1 MLYKCDFYTQLNNLN
16 YYLMWLLNSSI
27 GKKLIMSISG
37 LFLVLFLLFHL
48 SMNVAAV
55 FSGEAYNMVCSLL
68 GSNWYAVAATLV
80 LAAGVVIHFVYAII
94 LTLQNRKARGNDRYA
109 INARPKGVEWASQ
122 NMFVLGLIVILF
134 MLLHFSQFWYKMMFA
149 ELIGHHEVAL
159 GSAMVSPQDG
169 AAFINYYFQ
178 GNAVITVL
186 YLIWYVALW
195 FHLTHG
201 FWSAIQTI
209 GWNNT
214 IWMNRWECISKIVA
228 TVICGLFAIIT
239 IIFFLNGVGA

>member
-1 MLYKCDFYTQLNNLN
+1 
-16 YYLMWLLNSSI
+16 MWLLNSSI

-55 FSGEAYNMVCSLL
+55 FSGEAYNMVCSLF

-134 MLLHFSQFWYKMMFA
+134 MLLHYSQFWYKMMFA

>member
-1 MLYKCDFYTQLNNLN
+1 
-16 YYLMWLLNSSI
+16 MWLLNSSI

-169 AAFINYYFQ
+169 VAFINYYFQ

>member
-1 MLYKCDFYTQLNNLN
+1 
-16 YYLMWLLNSSI
+16 MWLLNSSI

-55 FSGEAYNMVCSLL
+55 FSGEAYNMICSLL

>member
-1 MLYKCDFYTQLNNLN
+1 
-16 YYLMWLLNSSI
+16 MWLLNSSI

-178 GNAVITVL
+178 GKAVITVL
-186 YLIWYVALW
+186 YLIWYGALW
-195 FHLTHG
+195 FHVTHG
-201 FWSAIQTI
+201 FWSAIPTL

>member
-1 MLYKCDFYTQLNNLN
+1 
-16 YYLMWLLNSSI
+16 MWLLNSSI

-68 GSNWYAVAATLV
+68 GANWYAVAATLV

>member
-1 MLYKCDFYTQLNNLN
+1 
-16 YYLMWLLNSSI
+16 MWLLNSSI

-80 LAAGVVIHFVYAII
+80 VAAGVVIHFVYAII

>member
-1 MLYKCDFYTQLNNLN
+1 
-16 YYLMWLLNSSI
+16 MWLLNSSI

-48 SMNVAAV
+48 SMNVTAV

-169 AAFINYYFQ
+169 AAFINYYFP

>member
-1 MLYKCDFYTQLNNLN
+1 M
-16 YYLMWLLNSSI
+16 LLNSSI

>member
-1 MLYKCDFYTQLNNLN
+1 
-16 YYLMWLLNSSI
+16 MWLLNSSI

-48 SMNVAAV
+48 SMSVEAV
-55 FSGEAYNMVCSLL
+55 FFGEAYNMVSSML
-68 GSNWYAVAATLV
+68 GSIWYALAATLV

>member
-1 MLYKCDFYTQLNNLN
+1 
-16 YYLMWLLNSSI
+16 MWLLNSSI

-178 GNAVITVL
+178 GKAVITVL

>member
-1 MLYKCDFYTQLNNLN
+1 
-16 YYLMWLLNSSI
+16 MWLLNSSI

-169 AAFINYYFQ
+169 AAFINCYFQ

-228 TVICGLFAIIT
+228 TIICGLFAIIT